1 MMLFDM
7 RLTLPELVEQF
18 GDYVVC
24 YIPPGTTST
33 LPSTCVMMV
42 L

>member
-1 MMLFDM
+1 MIFDM
-7 RLTLPELVEQF
+7 HLTQPETVEMF

-24 YIPPGTTST
+24 YIPPGTTSD

>member
-1 MMLFDM
+1 MLFDM

-24 YIPPGTTST
+24 YIPPGMTT
-33 LPSTCVMMV
+33 PSTCVMMV